1 MLKKKFNTKTIVFL
15 LLLATCVFLRFYEI
29 ENRNPFGWDQVN
41 NAWAA
46 KKIVVD
52 HQLPLLGFQA
62 KLNTGI
68 YIGPF
73 YYYLLS
79 PFYFFTN
86 LDPVASGIF
95 AGVTSVFTFLVIF
108 YVIKKLISFNAALVA
123 AFINTVSFTGIMF
136 DRGQGPVNFLPAIS
150 LLIFYALYKVMT
162 GKEKYVLLLALALGF
177 SFHVHLTAI
186 FFPLM
191 ILFSLPFFP
200 RTKEMAKYGL
210 MAFPIVVF
218 FLIPSVMAF
227 LQSSQHLVHAVS
239 YGQTFYHG
247 FHLRRVIQL
256 TNDAFIQ
263 FEPYFTFS
271 FLKPLKFVLIPLFIF
286 VYFFEPKTREKLV
299 LMYLVLLWFLIPWFV
314 LSTYSGEISD
324 YYFSVNRFIV
334 LLIIAFLLAKIL
346 EAKNWVPKI
355 IFLCLLIYFAG
366 FNLTKFFSS
375 NNIGLAERRQTVL
388 QAIHEGRKIGFYEGA
403 PESYLYYYYMKQKG
417 KEVY

>member
-1 MLKKKFNTKTIVFL
+1 MLKKKLNTKTIVFVL
-15 LLLATCVFLRFYEI
+15 LLVTCVFLRFYEI
-29 ENRNPFGWDQVN
+29 ERRNPFGWDQVN

-73 YYYLLS
+73 YYYLLA

-86 LDPVASGIF
+86 LDPIASGIF

-123 AFINTVSFTGIMF
+123 AFINTVSSAGIMF
-136 DRGQGPVNFLPAIS
+136 DRVQGPVNFLPTIS

-186 FFPLM
+186 FFPLI

-210 MAFPIVVF
+210 VAFLIVVF
-218 FLIPSVMAF
+218 FLIPSALAF
-227 LQSSQHLVHAVS
+227 LQNAQHLVRAVS

-247 FHLRRVIQL
+247 LHLRRVIQL
-256 TNDAFIQ
+256 TNDALIQ

-271 FLKPLKFVLIPLFIF
+271 FLKPLKFILIPLFIF
-286 VYFFEPKTREKLV
+286 VNFFESKTREKLALV
-299 LMYLVLLWFLIPWFV
+299 YFVLLWFLVPWLV
-314 LSTYSGEISD
+314 LSTYSGEISE

-334 LLIIAFLLAKIL
+334 LLIIAFLLTKIL
-346 EAKNWVPKI
+346 ETKNWIPKI
-355 IFLCLLIYFAG
+355 VLLCLLTYYAG
-366 FNLTKFFSS
+366 FNLTRFFSA
-375 NNIGLAERRQTVL
+375 NNIGLAEKRQIVL
-388 QAIHEGRKIGFYEGA
+388 QAIYEGRKIGFYEGA